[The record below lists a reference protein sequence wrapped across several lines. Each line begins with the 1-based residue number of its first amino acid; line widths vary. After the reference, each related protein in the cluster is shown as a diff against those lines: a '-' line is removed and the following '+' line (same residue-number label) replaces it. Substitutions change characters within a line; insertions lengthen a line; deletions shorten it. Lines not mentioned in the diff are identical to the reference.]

1 MQCLYMYIRK
11 SKKNEEKNKKTPQSV
26 TSQMIESQSY
36 MGTSHEAGT
45 SRSRPLQIHQ
55 EEIYEMD
62 EIN

>member
-1 MQCLYMYIRK
+1 MYIRK

-36 MGTSHEAGT
+36 MGTSHEPGT